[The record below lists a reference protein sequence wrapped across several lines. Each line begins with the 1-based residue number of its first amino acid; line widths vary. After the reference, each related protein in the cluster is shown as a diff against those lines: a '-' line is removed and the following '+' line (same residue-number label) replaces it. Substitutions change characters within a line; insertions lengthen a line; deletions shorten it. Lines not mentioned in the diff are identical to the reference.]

1 MATPK
6 KPRHRH
12 KPKGPGETPVPA
24 GVRAFATWEPGQRPP
39 WLDQALDTLIPT
51 DQHAGRNHPKWGEA
65 AQDAL
70 IGALAGCGSYKH
82 AAAIAGVSTHT
93 AHQWLARGR
102 ADQRAWEERL
112 AAGEPPDDPT
122 EWHVFARAVTLVSAW
137 WAGQHIAELQRMA
150 YDAQNPAQL
159 RAAILQWLL
168 ARLGDKLTE
177 RVEVE
182 HSGEVM
188 TTPAETA
195 AQMRE
200 KFDQIRARYEALGG
214 DGGQEPG

>member
-6 KPRHRH
+6 KRSRKAPDD
-12 KPKGPGETPVPA
+12 PTVPA
-24 GVRAFATWEPGQRPP
+24 GTKAFATWEPGQRPP
-39 WLDQALDTLIPT
+39 WLDDALDTLVPT
-51 DQHAGRNHPKWGEA
+51 GQHAGRWHPKWSEA

-93 AHQWLARGR
+93 ANQWLQRGR
-102 ADQRAWEERL
+102 ADQQAWEARL

-122 EWHVFARAVTLVSAW
+122 EWHVFARAVTLTTAW

-150 YDAQNPAQL
+150 YSPENPAQL

-182 HSGEVM
+182 HSGEV
-188 TTPAETA
+188 TTTVTDVAEG
-195 AQMRE
+195 MRAKLAE
-200 KFDQIRARYEALGG
+200 IRARREALET
-214 DGGQEPG
+214 DEP